1 MLVETFNTINAVSIL
16 LFGMLAFAGLIALY
30 ARHSFADLIA
40 RHSNSIL
47 RVMFVGAVLGSLTY
61 ELVFG
66 YTPCLLCWYQRITI
80 FSIAILLFM
89 ADIRTSVL
97 LRKQVI
103 ILAGIGLSIA
113 LAHNYID
120 IVPNGLDICGA
131 GPSCLL
137 RYVNTFGFV
146 TIPFMSAIVLF
157 SGIVF
162 SLASKRYPHPSRI

>member
-1 MLVETFNTINAVSIL
+1 MPVETFNTLNAVSIL
-16 LFGMLAFAGLIALY
+16 LFGVLALVGLIAMY

-40 RHSNSIL
+40 RHSNTIL
-47 RVMFVGAVLGSLTY
+47 RVMFVGAVLGSFTY

-66 YTPCLLCWYQRITI
+66 YTPCLLCWYQRIAI
-80 FSIAILLFM
+80 LSITILLFT

-97 LRKQVI
+97 LRKQVL
-103 ILAGIGLSIA
+103 ILAGLGLSIA
-113 LAHNYID
+113 LVHNYID

-137 RYVNTFGFV
+137 RYVNAFGFV

-162 SLASKRYPHPSRI
+162 SLASKRYPHISRI